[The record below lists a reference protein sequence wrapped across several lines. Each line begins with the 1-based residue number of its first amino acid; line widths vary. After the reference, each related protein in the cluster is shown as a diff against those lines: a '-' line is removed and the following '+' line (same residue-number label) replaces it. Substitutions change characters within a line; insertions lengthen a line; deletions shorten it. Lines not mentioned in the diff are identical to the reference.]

1 MQRKQRRFRSDRWL
15 DGKIVERIAPSLMT
29 FVRPA
34 ARYLTVANALL
45 GKRWIAEIRGAPSV
59 QAITE
64 FFDLWDLLGDVSLG
78 ERGDKIT
85 WKLTIAGMYTAK
97 SAYNAFFTGRTRAPA
112 ATELWTAG
120 EPLVHK
126 LHLRGSRC
134 KIVC

>member
-78 ERGDKIT
+78 EGGDK
-85 WKLTIAGMYTAK
+85 
-97 SAYNAFFTGRTRAPA
+97 
-112 ATELWTAG
+112 
-120 EPLVHK
+120 
-126 LHLRGSRC
+126 GSN
-134 KIVC
+134 